1 MKGGGCLGVKTAC
14 EVQLRNHDKRIME
27 VEKRMKRRKHLKWI
41 GIMQLVLMMVFVT
54 ACGSNNGTGN
64 NESNSSNTEDQS
76 LASGGKED
84 TTAGSGV
91 ELKSFT
97 LVGVRDA
104 QISSQQIIADKLG
117 YFKEEGL
124 DVTNQLIE
132 SGPDI
137 GPMIAGGSAPIS
149 IQTNFMD
156 IILTSNNVGVKIVAP
171 LAQIAG
177 TQAVVGGKNLNL
189 KSAKDLEGK
198 TIGVPSGADVV
209 IAINNMGKELGV
221 DVSKIKY
228 VNLSPSD
235 AVTALEKGDID
246 AMAAWEPFITK
257 AIQGGGKFLFS
268 GTKANLPEKQGD
280 VNWMSVHTTIQVTD
294 DFLKKNPNTIKAVL
308 RALKKATDYINEN
321 REEAIKILAPELHL
335 TEEEL
340 KEIMSR
346 NVYSM
351 EVNENYVKD
360 SNGEAVGNYLKSVGN
375 IKELVDP
382 KTYHDLS
389 LLKEIAPELVKS
401 EF

>member
-1 MKGGGCLGVKTAC
+1 MK
-14 EVQLRNHDKRIME
+14 KRTWT
-27 VEKRMKRRKHLKWI
+27 KWT
-41 GIMQLVLMMVFVT
+41 GTMLLALSMALVS
-54 ACGSNNGTGN
+54 ACGSNQNA
-64 NESNSSNTEDQS
+64 ESGG
-76 LASGGKED
+76 ASGGSD
-84 TTAGSGV
+84 STPSSSATAPASGGEAAGDGGI

-117 YFKEEGL
+117 YFKDEGL

-137 GPMIAGGSAPIS
+137 GPMVAGGSAPIS

-177 TQAVVGGKNLNL
+177 TQAVVGAKDLNL
-189 KSAKDLEGK
+189 TSAKDLEGK

-209 IAINNMGKELGV
+209 IAINNMAKELGV
-221 DVSKIKY
+221 DASKIKY
-228 VNLSPSD
+228 VNLAPSD

-268 GTKANLPEKQGD
+268 GTKSELPDKKGD
-280 VNWMSVHTTIQVTD
+280 VNWMSVHTTLQVTD
-294 DFLKKNPNTIKAVL
+294 DFLEKNPNTIKAVL
-308 RALKKATDYINEN
+308 RALKRATDYINEN

-335 TEEEL
+335 TEAEL
-340 KEIMSR
+340 TEIMNR

-351 EVNENYVKD
+351 EVNDNYVND
-360 SNGEAVGNYLKSVGN
+360 SNGEAVGNYMKSVGN
-375 IKELVDP
+375 IKALVDP
-382 KTYHDLS
+382 KSYHDLS
-389 LLKEIAPELVKS
+389 LLKEVAPELVKA

>member
-1 MKGGGCLGVKTAC
+1 MK
-14 EVQLRNHDKRIME
+14 KRTWT
-27 VEKRMKRRKHLKWI
+27 KWT
-41 GIMQLVLMMVFVT
+41 GTMLLALSMALVS
-54 ACGSNNGTGN
+54 ACGSNSNA
-64 NESNSSNTEDQS
+64 ESGG
-76 LASGGKED
+76 ASGGTD
-84 TTAGSGV
+84 SAPSSSATAPASGGEAAGDGGI

-117 YFKEEGL
+117 YFKDEGL

-137 GPMIAGGSAPIS
+137 GPMVAGGSAPIS

-177 TQAVVGGKNLNL
+177 TQAVVGAKDLNL
-189 KSAKDLEGK
+189 TRAKDLEGK

-209 IAINNMGKELGV
+209 IAINNMAKELGV
-221 DVSKIKY
+221 DASKIKY
-228 VNLSPSD
+228 VNLAPSD

-268 GTKANLPEKQGD
+268 GTKSELPDKKGD
-280 VNWMSVHTTIQVTD
+280 VNWMSVHTTLQVTD
-294 DFLKKNPNTIKAVL
+294 DFLEKNPNTIKAVL
-308 RALKKATDYINEN
+308 RALKRATDYINEN

-335 TEEEL
+335 TEAEL
-340 KEIMSR
+340 TEIMNR

-351 EVNENYVKD
+351 EVNDNYVND
-360 SNGEAVGNYLKSVGN
+360 SNGEAVGNYMKSVGN
-375 IKELVDP
+375 IKALVDP
-382 KTYHDLS
+382 KSYHDLS
-389 LLKEIAPELVKS
+389 LLKEVAPELVKA